1 MSDQQPPPR
10 WGPPPGAPHG
20 VPPVAPHG
28 VYAQPRAREV
38 TASYRRW
45 AVVLTWA
52 VGVAAALMA
61 FALVMSV
68 VFLVWADR
76 DTRDAAYGYLA
87 LVLWV
92 GIAAGTPVLIAGAVS
107 VRKMR
112 RRVRQQDRTGNA
124 PS

>member
-10 WGPPPGAPHG
+10 WGPPPVAPH
-20 VPPVAPHG
+20 VAPHG
-28 VYAQPRAREV
+28 VYAPPRAREV

-52 VGVAAALMA
+52 VAAVLMA
-61 FALVMSV
+61 FALVMSI
-68 VFLVWADR
+68 VFLVWADQ

-87 LVLWV
+87 LVLWI
-92 GIAAGTPVLIAGAVS
+92 GIAAGTPVLIAVAIS
-107 VRKMR
+107 VRNMR
-112 RRVRQQDRTGNA
+112 RRVREQDRTGNA